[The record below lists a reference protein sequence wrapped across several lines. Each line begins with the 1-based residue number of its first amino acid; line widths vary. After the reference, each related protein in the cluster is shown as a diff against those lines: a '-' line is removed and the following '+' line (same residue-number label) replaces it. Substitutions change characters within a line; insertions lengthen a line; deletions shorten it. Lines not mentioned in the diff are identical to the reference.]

1 MELKYFLRAA
11 SKRER
16 AEVATVCNDSVSYL
30 YQLAGKHRYAS
41 ALMAA
46 RIEAQ
51 TRAVAAGT
59 DGRLATV
66 PRETLVRY
74 PEIFERD
81 EPYLMVAEE
90 RP

>member
-1 MELKYFLRAA
+1 MELKRFLRMA

-16 AEVATVCNDSVSYL
+16 AEVAVVCNDSVCYL

-41 ALMAA
+41 ARMAT

-51 TRAVAAGT
+51 TREVAT
-59 DGRLATV
+59 RSEGRLETV

-74 PEIFERD
+74 PEIYWRD
-81 EPYLMVAEE
+81 DSDSDVTEPGA
-90 RP
+90 

>member
-1 MELKYFLRAA
+1 MELRQFLKVA

-41 ALMAA
+41 ALMAV
-46 RIEAQ
+46 RIEAL
-51 TRAVAAGT
+51 TRTVAAGSV
-59 DGRLATV
+59 GRLATV

-74 PEIFERD
+74 PEIFERE
-81 EPYLMVAEE
+81 EPCLMVAEE

>member
-1 MELKYFLRAA
+1 MELRQFLKVA

-41 ALMAA
+41 ALMAV
-46 RIEAQ
+46 RIEAL
-51 TRAVAAGT
+51 TRTVAAGSV
-59 DGRLATV
+59 GRLATV

-74 PEIFERD
+74 PEIFERE
-81 EPYLMVAEE
+81 EPYIMVAEE